1 MRPPDT
7 TPRRPRRR
15 ALKAAAL
22 GVAGVVGYDLTQR
35 RHAILRN
42 FPIAGHFRYLLEMFG
57 PELRQ
62 YIVTSNDE
70 ERPFSRDQRRWVYAS
85 AKSQPS
91 SFGFGSDNEME
102 SVSAMLAIKHAPFP
116 VPPPHDGEPGGFPA
130 YEIPAG
136 KVLGAARGRRHAFR
150 PRSLVNVSSMSYGA
164 LSGPAVRAL
173 NEGCRLAGCLQG
185 TGEGGL
191 SPHHLHGGELVFQ
204 IGTGYFG
211 CRDRHGRFSLDRLQA
226 TIADAPVR
234 AIEIKLSQ
242 GAKPGLGGLLPAA
255 KVTPEIAAI
264 RGVEA
269 GRDCVSPPGHS
280 AFASADELLDFVE
293 RIAEATGLPVG
304 IKSAVGED
312 EFWERLAGLME
323 SGARG
328 VDYVLIDGAEGGTGA
343 GPLAFTDH
351 VALPFKLGFARVYAA
366 FARAGIAERV
376 VFVGSGKLGFPDAA
390 LCALALGCDMV
401 SVGREAMMAIGCIQ
415 AQRCHTGRCPTGV
428 ATQNRWLTRGLDP
441 ELKAVRHA
449 AYVRALRG
457 ELLALAR
464 TCGFVHPALVDPER
478 LEVVGERFTSAPLHD
493 VFGYEPGWAVPPPA
507 RRAEIEALMHARPAW
522 RSIGP
527 ELGPVPGDGTG
538 GDVER
543 ARAVRS
549 PAQPPRFPPVV
560 G

>member
-1 MRPPDT
+1 MAGGRA
-7 TPRRPRRR
+7 RR
-15 ALKAAAL
+15 AAAAGL
-22 GVAGVVGYDLTQR
+22 AGVIAYDLVQR

-42 FPIAGHFRYLLEMFG
+42 FPIVGHFRYLLEMFG

-62 YIVTSNDE
+62 YIVTSDNA
-70 ERPFSRDQRRWVYAS
+70 ERPFSRDQRRWIYAS
-85 AKSQPS
+85 AKQQVNT
-91 SFGFGSDNEME
+91 FGFGSDNEME
-102 SVSAMLAIKHAPFP
+102 AVGGMLAIKHAPFP
-116 VPPPHDGEPGGFPA
+116 VAPPHDHAPGGFPDYA
-130 YEIPAG
+130 LPAG

-150 PRSLVNVSSMSYGA
+150 PRSLVNVSGMSFGA
-164 LSGPAVRAL
+164 LSGPAVAAL
-173 NEGCRLAGCLQG
+173 NEGCRLAGCLHG

-191 SPHHLHGGELVFQ
+191 SPYHRRGGELVFQ

-211 CRDRHGRFSLDRLQA
+211 CRDARGRFSLERLRE
-226 TIADAPVR
+226 TIAEAPVR

-264 RGVEA
+264 RGVEP

-280 AFASADELLDFVE
+280 AFGSVDELLDFVE
-293 RIAEATGLPVG
+293 SIAQATGLPVG
-304 IKSAVGED
+304 IKSAVGEQDFWD
-312 EFWERLAGLME
+312 ELAGSME
-323 SGARG
+323 SGERG
-328 VDYVLIDGAEGGTGA
+328 VDYVLVDGGEGGTGA

-376 VFVGSGKLGFPDAA
+376 VFAGSGKLGFPDAA
-390 LCALALGCDMV
+390 LLALALGADIV
-401 SVGREAMMAIGCIQ
+401 NVGREAMMAVGCIQ

-428 ATQNRWLTRGLDP
+428 ATQNRWLTGGLDP
-441 ELKAVRHA
+441 QLKAVRHVS
-449 AYVRALRG
+449 YVRALRG

-464 TCGFVHPALVDPER
+464 TCGVVHPALVDPGQ
-478 LEVVGERFTSAPLHD
+478 LEIVTDGFRSKALHE

-507 RRAEIEALMHARPAW
+507 RRAEIEALMSERPRW
-522 RSIGP
+522 RTPGP

-538 GDVER
+538 GDRHVPSGLP
-543 ARAVRS
+543 ARPSRL
-549 PAQPPRFPPVV
+549 PPIP